1 MSELGLD
8 PGAIVLRE
16 IRDEAEAEAAG
27 FPGSPTILVDGRD
40 ISPSGPER
48 PRGLTCR
55 VFERRD
61 GRVSPLPDPQ
71 DVREA
76 LARAAS

>member
-1 MSELGLD
+1 MVELGLD

-16 IRDEAEAEAAG
+16 IRDEADAEAAG

-40 ISPSGPER
+40 VSPPGPGR
-48 PRGLTCR
+48 PQGLTCR
-55 VFERRD
+55 VFERSD
-61 GRVSPLPDPQ
+61 GRLSPLPAPQ
-71 DVREA
+71 EVREA